1 VIARG
6 YEGYVAKDEASVYE
20 RGDEA
25 LVEGRAEG
33 LDGEEDGGGLSS
45 CRRLPVA
52 AAPLPVPDRLAHAGA
67 VRCGHAG
74 EPAGAG

>member
-45 CRRLPVA
+45 CRRLPE
-52 AAPLPVPDRLAHAGA
+52 
-67 VRCGHAG
+67 VRRA
-74 EPAGAG
+74 PAGTGPPRARRRRAVWSRW